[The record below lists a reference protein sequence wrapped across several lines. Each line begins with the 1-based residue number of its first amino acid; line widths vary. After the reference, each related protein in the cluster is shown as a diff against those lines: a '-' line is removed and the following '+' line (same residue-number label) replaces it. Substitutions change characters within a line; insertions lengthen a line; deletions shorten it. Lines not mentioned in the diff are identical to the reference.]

1 MALST
6 YTELKAS
13 VADWLDRTDLTDQ
26 IVDFITLA
34 EASFNRRIRQ
44 PEMIE
49 KDAAFSISGQYT
61 TLPTDYLEIK
71 RIVIT
76 SVTPVITLEYLTP
89 EELAMKKGYMTG
101 SGRPVYF
108 TILGQTA
115 NQLEVLPEPSGTYT
129 ATIIYYKRIPAL
141 TSGTNWLLTN
151 HPDIYLYGALA
162 QAEPFIKN
170 DERMPMWIARLDK
183 ELTDLRLQG
192 EREMH
197 SGSSLRM
204 RAPVLGAL

>member
-1 MALST
+1 
-6 YTELKAS
+6 
-13 VADWLDRTDLTDQ
+13 
-26 IVDFITLA
+26 
-34 EASFNRRIRQ
+34 
-44 PEMIE
+44 

-151 HPDIYLYGALA
+151 HPDIYLYGA
-162 QAEPFIKN
+162 
-170 DERMPMWIARLDK
+170 
-183 ELTDLRLQG
+183 
-192 EREMH
+192 
-197 SGSSLRM
+197 
-204 RAPVLGAL
+204 